1 MDKLFFYNKNKY
13 LNLDIKNSIL
23 KIFKRLIISIL
34 ILIITAFFTPN
45 FSINNFG
52 SLILF
57 SLFLSLIDTAVLSYS
72 GFEKNKIVSFIFGSF
87 LAIVFFYILQIFISG
102 FKISWISI
110 ILGSLLF
117 GFIDYLI

>member
-57 SLFLSLIDTAVLSYS
+57 SLFLSLIDTAILSYS

-87 LAIVFFYILQIFISG
+87 LAIVFFYILQIFVSG

>member
-87 LAIVFFYILQIFISG
+87 LAIVFFYILQIFVSG